1 MMLEIQVLA
10 WDRHTNVSR
19 YWLGTDTQM
28 CPGTGLGQTH
38 KCVQVF
44 NWLTGSQFLLDN
56 WISNIYK
63 QTMLEKTSTYLL
75 PLKEKK
81 SPHTII
87 KMNDNIN
94 MDSTAGSMIACI

>member
-28 CPGTGLGQTH
+28 CPGFQLG
-38 KCVQVF
+38 F
-44 NWLTGSQFLLDN
+44 LTGSQFLLDN

-94 MDSTAGSMIACI
+94 MASTAGSMIACI

>member
-1 MMLEIQVLA
+1 MREYKLIPPNTHEATVYGVGNLGPSLRLA
-10 WDRHTNVSR
+10 
-19 YWLGTDTQM
+19 
-28 CPGTGLGQTH
+28 H

-81 SPHTII
+81 RPHTII

-94 MDSTAGSMIACI
+94 MDSTAGSIIACI